1 MFFSSKSDC
10 TKYEK
15 EIKALKEE
23 LEFYKE
29 LAGFTVDEGVF
40 VIDENANVL
49 FKNESCPEFPSK
61 LYQFKADLFAGAKKI
76 EDESCEADVRTKRL
90 SNGNLLIALSRR
102 ENSLKNDDE
111 LIKMHQD
118 SIKNALANTQKAFA
132 DMLTKFDMMIA
143 QSKETAESST
153 DGMDIL
159 NNIVS
164 SMDKLFTLMSEANS
178 MMSSLVDRSN
188 EISSVIML
196 IKDIA
201 EQTNLLALN
210 AAIEAARAG
219 EQGRGFAVVASEVGK
234 LAEKTQ
240 KATKEIAIVVQTMQQ
255 EISDTQRGTEEIGE
269 IVGVTKGHVDS
280 FSEKLEMFQKN
291 ASRAVF
297 ETLDISNHVFVNLAK
312 IDHVIYKND
321 LYAYLFGQIPEFSKV
336 DHHNCRLGKW
346 YDGGVGKKQFGDMP
360 SYPKLEKPH
369 SVVHGFV
376 NELAQKCG
384 GGRVIACSKKEVEE
398 KVHAIENA
406 SIEVGKILDEIVAE
420 KTQQLMKMAIQDLFN
435 EGKK

>member
-1 MFFSSKSDC
+1 MFFSSKADC
-10 TKYEK
+10 LKYEE
-15 EIKALKEE
+15 EIKALKAEVE
-23 LEFYKE
+23 YYKE

-40 VIDENANVL
+40 VIDDNANVL

-61 LYQFKADLFAGAKKI
+61 LHQFKAELFAGAKKI
-76 EDESCEADVRTKRL
+76 EDSTCEANVRTKRL
-90 SNGNLLIALSRR
+90 ANGNLIIALSRQ

-111 LIKMHQD
+111 LIGMHQQ
-118 SIKNALANTQKAFA
+118 SIKNALANTQKAFV
-132 DMLTKFDMMIA
+132 DMLTKFDIMIA

-159 NNIVS
+159 NNIVN

-178 MMSSLVDRSN
+178 MMNSLVDRSN

-280 FSEKLEMFQKN
+280 FSEKLDMFQKN
-291 ASRAVF
+291 AARAVF
-297 ETLDISNHVFVNLAK
+297 ETLDISNQVFVNLAK
-312 IDHVIYKND
+312 IDHVIYKNN
-321 LYAYLFGQIPEFSKV
+321 LYAYLFGQIAEFNKV

-346 YDGGVGKKQFGDMP
+346 YEGGVGKQQFGDMP
-360 SYPKLEKPH
+360 SYSKLEKPH
-369 SVVHGFV
+369 SIVHSFA

-384 GGRVIACSKKEVEE
+384 GGTTIACSKKDVEE

-406 SIEVGKILDEIVAE
+406 SVEVGAALDLIVTE
-420 KTQQLMKMAIQDLFN
+420 KTQQLMKMAVKELFN